1 MHLKYLKKIIF
12 FIFISLNLE
21 LISMDQCP
29 NYFKLSDINR
39 NYTDKDLIGEG
50 ANKKVY
56 KVFSSNSIRPLAL
69 VIYKS
74 GEYTNNS
81 FQKELFFLKNPECKH
96 ANIITLYDFDE
107 KKKEFLMECGVAG
120 NFRYFIRN
128 CRNQRLK
135 KNKIEKATTLSK
147 KIHYLITILS
157 VIVFLHDKNIILRDL
172 KPDNLIFV
180 RGALKLIDLESL
192 IEIPRDKT
200 YVKDG
205 LFLTTIPYVDPAIYG
220 SKLSDEN
227 GICYY
232 SCYLE
237 NDIYSIAML
246 IFYVI
251 YENDF
256 FYKFVEKKVLE
267 SKDPEFLSEEKDLV
281 KSVKNIL
288 EDFSKIKIIM
298 KKYLLD
304 KDERLNLNK
313 IDFFYNG
320 LEDTSVKD
328 KINNL
333 IEKCWGFILDRPSA
347 KEILAELIE
356 IKKIV
361 DDKINKN

>member
-1 MHLKYLKKIIF
+1 
-12 FIFISLNLE
+12 
-21 LISMDQCP
+21 MDQCT
-29 NYFKLSDINR
+29 NCFKLDDINR

-56 KVFSSNSIRPLAL
+56 KVFSSDSIRSLAL
-69 VIYKS
+69 VVYKP
-74 GEYTNNS
+74 GKYTNIFFEN
-81 FQKELFFLKNPECKH
+81 ELFFLNNSEYKH
-96 ANIITLYDFDE
+96 PNIITLYDFDE
-107 KKKEFLMECGVAG
+107 VKKEFLMECGGTG
-120 NFRYFIRN
+120 NLRYFIRN
-128 CRNQRLK
+128 CRNKRIQR
-135 KNKIEKATTLSK
+135 NKVEKATTLSK
-147 KIHYLITILS
+147 KIDYLITILS
-157 VIVFLHDKNIILRDL
+157 IIVFLHDKNIILRDL

-180 RGALKLIDLESL
+180 RGVLKLIDLESL
-192 IEIPRDKT
+192 IIIPKDKT

-205 LFLTTIPYVDPAIYG
+205 SFSMTIPYVDPAIYG

-232 SCYLE
+232 ACYLE
-237 NDIYSIAML
+237 NDIYSIATL

-256 FYKFVEKKVLE
+256 FYKFVENKVLE

-288 EDFSKIKIIM
+288 EDFNKIKKIM
-298 KKYLLD
+298 KKYLLNQG
-304 KDERLNLNK
+304 ERLNLNE
-313 IDFFYNG
+313 IDFFYKG
-320 LEDTSVKD
+320 LEDLSVKD
-328 KINNL
+328 RINNL

-361 DDKINKN
+361 DDKIKKKKYKN